1 MNFHSI
7 KSIDEEIKTI
17 KNNFEYIKSLRS
29 EITQI
34 LGEIETKLNA
44 LTKIYVSLIKTHKDI
59 DFTFGLDSFFFQN
72 KLIETDAE
80 NMNKVF
86 NCINNQMY
94 GEYYKLYR
102 MLFDYINHNIKDS
115 KLLEETT
122 KKSYPGY
129 KDLEP
134 LKNYDFALVV
144 EIQTFILKI
153 IQNLQDYLN
162 SKQMELNND
171 STQSLMGINIE
182 NIINYQHYSNALL
195 QEKINMFCRYLD
207 VFYKH
212 HHKYFS
218 RLLLKSKMML
228 GIVNEDINLKK
239 GLSKK
244 SNLPKQR
251 EREKE
256 NITMETHEEGG
267 STTPSSIDETDE
279 HNMKKFINYAGSSVK
294 LQDELNTIIGNIPQ
308 KRFSTIRFPP
318 MRSETIQEPIIKSEP
333 TNFKP
338 ISQKIV
344 GPNTFEPN
352 TFEPRKS
359 DDSHNESS
367 SFNSTQTFNNSSNE
381 SLNRIT
387 HYNTTIDI

>member
-7 KSIDEEIKTI
+7 KSIDEEIKNI
-17 KNNFEYIKSLRS
+17 KNNFEYIRSLRS
-29 EITQI
+29 EIIQI
-34 LGEIETKLNA
+34 LGEIEIKLNA
-44 LTKIYVSLIKTHKDI
+44 LRKIYISLIKSHKDI

-80 NMNKVF
+80 NMKKVF

-102 MLFDYINHNIKDS
+102 MLFDYINNNIKDS

-134 LKNYDFALVV
+134 LKNYDFALVI
-144 EIQTFILKI
+144 EIQTFIIKI

-162 SKQMELNND
+162 YKQMELNKD

-207 VFYKH
+207 VFDKH

-239 GLSKK
+239 GLGKNH
-244 SNLPKQR
+244 NLLKQR
-251 EREKE
+251 ERE
-256 NITMETHEEGG
+256 NIITEMREEGG
-267 STTPSSIDETDE
+267 EVTPSSIDEIDE

-294 LQDELNTIIGNIPQ
+294 LQDELNTIIGHLPQ

-318 MRSETIQEPIIKSEP
+318 MKTESIREDI
-333 TNFKP
+333 
-338 ISQKIV
+338 
-344 GPNTFEPN
+344 
-352 TFEPRKS
+352 FEPRKS
-359 DDSHNESS
+359 DDSRNEGS

-381 SLNRIT
+381 SLNTLT
-387 HYNTTIDI
+387 HYKTTIDI

>member
-44 LTKIYVSLIKTHKDI
+44 LKKIYVSLIKTHKDI

-102 MLFDYINHNIKDS
+102 MLFDYINQNIKDS

-122 KKSYPGY
+122 KKTYPGY

-162 SKQMELNND
+162 SKQMELRND

-256 NITMETHEEGG
+256 NIKMETHEEGG

-333 TNFKP
+333 IP
-338 ISQKIV
+338 
-344 GPNTFEPN
+344 EN

-359 DDSHNESS
+359 DDDSHNESS